1 MTVLTSRTESE
12 SHRYPFDGGT
22 PRAGLHPLYHRL
34 RIEEPVARITMP
46 FGAPAWLV
54 SGYADV
60 IRVLNDDDVFSLNEA
75 NGLIPEFE
83 AFDQLLMGMKPDDHR
98 RVRGFIN
105 RAFTPRRTEAMRGL
119 VAQRVDDLLAAAKAG
134 GEPADLVEGLA
145 RPLAL
150 GVILDLMGV
159 PAESRATLTALGF
172 KLLEI
177 PEGTDGELQ
186 DQIQS
191 ALGEIGRHLFGI
203 VVQRAAEPQDDLISD
218 LVAQNEQA
226 KRTGAPHMSDP
237 EFIGLLLLLV
247 MAGSVPTTSLLSQIA
262 LDLAVNPEHL
272 DFVRESARNRT
283 TAVREYARFYP
294 VGGDD
299 GRPRVVT
306 EDVVLSGVLLR
317 AGEIVVAAK
326 DSASF
331 DSHKFDDPMT
341 FKLDRH
347 PNPLTAFG
355 HGPHVCIGAGLALMM
370 GEELCRALSDRDE
383 FPHYRLAVAEDDVE
397 WIKGLAVRGPMTV
410 PALWS

>member
-1 MTVLTSRTESE
+1 MTVVATATESGA
-12 SHRYPFDGGT
+12 HQYPFDQGT

-34 RIEEPVARITMP
+34 RETEPVSRIIMP

-54 SGYADV
+54 SGYDDV
-60 IRVLNDDDVFSLNEA
+60 IRVLNDDHTFSLNEA
-75 NGLIPEFE
+75 NSLIPEFA

-98 RVRGFIN
+98 RVRSFIN
-105 RAFTPRRTEAMRGL
+105 KTFTARRTRTMRDL
-119 VAQRVDDLLAAAKAG
+119 VATRVDDLLAAARAT
-134 GEPADLVEGLA
+134 GEPVDLVEGLA

-159 PAESRATLTALGF
+159 PAESRQTLTELGF
-172 KLLEI
+172 RLLEI

-186 DQIQS
+186 DQIQA
-191 ALGEIGRHLFGI
+191 ALGAIGQHLYGI
-203 VVQRAAEPQDDLISD
+203 VMQRTADPQDDLISD
-218 LVAQNEQA
+218 LVRQNEQA
-226 KRTGAPHMSDP
+226 QQAGTGHMSDE
-237 EFIGLLLLLV
+237 EFVGLLLLLV

-262 LDLAVNPEHL
+262 LDLAVNPDHL
-272 DFVRESARNRT
+272 EFVRQGPENRT

-306 EDVVLSGVLLR
+306 VDVELSGVLLR
-317 AGEIVVAAK
+317 KGDIVVAAK

-331 DSHKFDDPMT
+331 DSHRFADPLTM
-341 FKLDRH
+341 KLDRH

-370 GEELCRALSDRDE
+370 GEELCRALADRSQ
-383 FPHYRLAVAEDDVE
+383 FPDYRLALPEDDVE

-410 PALWS
+410 PVLWS